1 MDLGEILRC
10 RYKILEVLGNNAFG
24 SIYLAEDIDRPY
36 KPYCV
41 VRKLKV
47 SAETLSVAKRTFER
61 QVQALYRLGNEDD
74 RFPNILAMFEE
85 IGYLYLVEEF
95 AIGENL
101 SNLIIPGKK
110 WIELEIIQLLEE
122 ILEVLVVL
130 HAKNI
135 VHRDIKPANLIR
147 RKDGKIT
154 ILTGGMIKEVGTLAI
169 NAEKEPVPSTVI
181 GTPGFMPSEQAFGDP
196 KLSSDIYA
204 VGMLGIY
211 ALTGIPPHELPIN
224 PTNGEIIW
232 QEWAQVNNKTAD
244 ILIKMVRYSFRER
257 YQSAFDAL
265 EAIVRRKAELMPRSL
280 KPSKRRILKI
290 LSGLGTGLGLILL
303 GGQFF
308 PANSVSIQNFGLGSY
323 CGIHDKP

>member
-10 RYKILEVLGNNAFG
+10 RYKILEVLGNDAFG
-24 SIYLAEDIDRPY
+24 STYLAEDMDTPY
-36 KPYCV
+36 KPSCV

-47 SAETLSVAKRTFER
+47 SADNLPVAKRAFER
-61 QVQALYRLGNEDD
+61 QAQTLYRLGTEDN
-74 RFPNILAMFEE
+74 RFPNILASFEDK
-85 IGYLYLVEEF
+85 GYLYLVEEF
-95 AIGENL
+95 AHGENL

-110 WIELEIIQLLEE
+110 WIEFEIIQLLEE

-135 VHRDIKPANLIR
+135 VHREIKPANLVR
-147 RKDGKIT
+147 RKDGRMT
-154 ILTGGMIKEVGTLAI
+154 ILTGGMIKEAGTLVI
-169 NAEKEPVPSTVI
+169 NAEREPVHKAVI
-181 GTPGFMPSEQAFGDP
+181 GTPGFMPSEQALGDP
-196 KLSSDIYA
+196 KLCSDIYA

-211 ALTGIPPHELPIN
+211 ALTGIPPHELPKD

-265 EAIVRRKAELMPRSL
+265 EAIIRRKAQLMPRSL
-280 KPSKRRILKI
+280 KHSKRRILRI
-290 LSGLGTGLGLILL
+290 LSGLGAGFGLILL
-303 GGQFF
+303 AGQFF
-308 PANSVSIQNFGLGSY
+308 PANSVSIQNLGIETYFGIY
-323 CGIHDKP
+323 DKP